1 MADSETTQ
9 NTTTAGG
16 ATDSSSDVS
25 SNAGAEALQPTNAN
39 VDNGIVEAKG
49 NSDSSDESNGAEGS
63 DGVRQR
69 PSRAE
74 RRISELT
81 TRIKELEGA
90 LQQPSTLTQEL
101 SNNQVSPS
109 SVQLPDYSQMSEI
122 TPDQIKQDII
132 NAASQI
138 VDLKMQTT
146 AKVLESNFTRQQSAD
161 KRAVE
166 IEKAEQKYSVLNPN
180 SEDYDEDLVHDITE
194 SYGDVYAKD
203 PTYSFTKFLQP
214 LTRVLDSMSN
224 TTGKPSNNQEVS
236 SKGKAANK
244 PTSSPAKS
252 QKPFESMTSKEME
265 QYFASK
271 RVR

>member
-1 MADSETTQ
+1 MADSEMTQ

-16 ATDSSSDVS
+16 TSDSSSDVN
-25 SNAGAEALQPTNAN
+25 SNAGAEALQRSNAN
-39 VDNGIVEAKG
+39 VDSGIDQDNG
-49 NSDSSDESNGAEGS
+49 NSDSSDESNGANSS
-63 DGVRQR
+63 DGARQR

-81 TRIKELEGA
+81 TKIRELESA
-90 LQQPSTLTQEL
+90 LQQPSSLSDVL

-146 AKVLESNFTRQQSAD
+146 AKVLESNLTRQQASE
-161 KRAVE
+161 KRAQE
-166 IEKAEQKYSVLNPN
+166 IEKAEAKYSVLNPN
-180 SEDYDEDLVHDITE
+180 SEDYDEDLVHEITE
-194 SYGDVYAKD
+194 SYGDIYTKD

-214 LTRVLDSMSN
+214 LTRVLDSLSN
-224 TTGKPSNNQEVS
+224 TNPQGATNSAS
-236 SKGKAANK
+236 ASKGKSANRPNATVK
-244 PTSSPAKS
+244 IQKS
-252 QKPFESMTSKEME
+252 FNEMNSKEME
-265 QYFASK
+265 DWFAMN
-271 RVR
+271 RR